1 MGIVG
6 KFWIQLGQ
14 WEHPTY
20 PMLFVIFFPFTAINF
35 IIEALGPTQWNIWD
49 QWGIWRFIGL
59 KRGFIGNSGDLV
71 VTVGVQWE
79 HCKPIPVMKMG
90 FSLCSISHREKP
102 VFITWELCIE
112 NRFFPVWKY
121 YTGKTLFW
129 PCIGP
134 V

>member
-1 MGIVG
+1 MKLKDQPGGTYGDNGDSVGIVG

-14 WEHPTY
+14 WEHPIY

-71 VTVGVQWE
+71 VTLGVQWE
-79 HCKPIPVMKMG
+79 QSGH
-90 FSLCSISHREKP
+90 S
-102 VFITWELCIE
+102 VFGMLFLIFFEFTASNFIIE
-112 NRFFPVWKY
+112 V
-121 YTGKTLFW
+121 
-129 PCIGP
+129 
-134 V
+134 